1 MSLNQLGPEP
11 SIGVPDW
18 LSYPSGVTSWWRS
31 LGNAFWAVDR
41 ALGGQRRPTRIQK
54 WVARHPVGAGLCM
67 AVPFAFFFLM
77 VSSEDESDG
86 PVVAALA
93 GLVVWLLFALTAAGE
108 RLRQRRLKR
117 LGLWDGS

>member
-1 MSLNQLGPEP
+1 M
-11 SIGVPDW
+11 
-18 LSYPSGVTSWWRS
+18 TSWWRS

-67 AVPFAFFFLM
+67 AVSFAFFFLI
-77 VSSEDESDG
+77 VSSEEESDG

-93 GLVVWLLFALTAAGE
+93 GLSVWLLFALTAAGE
-108 RLRQRRLKR
+108 RLRQRRLTR

>member
-1 MSLNQLGPEP
+1 M
-11 SIGVPDW
+11 PDW
-18 LSYPSGVTSWWRS
+18 LSYPSAVTSWWRS

-41 ALGGQRRPTRIQK
+41 ALGGQASDSDQK

-93 GLVVWLLFALTAAGE
+93 GLVVWLLFALTSAGE
-108 RLRQRRLKR
+108 RLRQRRLTR